1 MTELRRRMDDD
12 LVARGYASRTRSSY
26 LWAVTGLARFY
37 GRAPD
42 RISDAEVQAY
52 LVHLHRERQLSAS
65 TCNVVVSELRFF
77 YHTTLK
83 RPRTTFDIPLS
94 RQRGTLPVLLSR
106 EAVDRLIQH
115 APNVKYRATP
125 DHVRHSAV
133 AAAWHAAGAPEPG
146 GSRPTHSTRAECEV
160 LLLTTYA
167 AGLRLNEVL
176 HLRVSDIDAARMT
189 IRVQQGKG
197 GQDRYTVLSPRLLEA
212 LRHYWKVR
220 RPRTWLFPSE
230 TTGEP
235 LHPTALQRVYQG
247 AKRRAGIGKP
257 GGIHGLR
264 HAFATHLLEAGVDLH
279 TIQRLLG
286 HGHISTTTRYVHL
299 TRHTEVGPGSPLDL
313 LAAFAPTPQG

>member
-1 MTELRRRMDDD
+1 MTELRKRMDDD

-37 GRAPD
+37 RRAPD
-42 RISDAEVQAY
+42 QISEEEVQAY
-52 LVHLHRERQLSAS
+52 LVHLHRERQLSSS
-65 TCNVVVSELRFF
+65 TCNVVVSGLRFF
-77 YHTTLK
+77 YQTTLK

-94 RQRGTLPVLLSR
+94 RQRGKLPVLLGR
-106 EAVDRLIQH
+106 EEVDRLMQY
-115 APNVKYRATP
+115 APNPKYRAM
-125 DHVRHSAV
+125 
-133 AAAWHAAGAPEPG
+133 
-146 GSRPTHSTRAECEV
+146 
-160 LLLTTYA
+160 LLTTYA

-176 HLRVSDIDAARMT
+176 HLRVSDIDSARMT

-197 GQDRYTVLSPRLLEA
+197 GQDRDTVLSPHLLEA
-212 LRHYWKVR
+212 LRQYWSIR

-235 LHPTALQRVYQG
+235 LHPTALQRVYQT

-264 HAFATHLLEAGVDLH
+264 HAFATHLLEGGVDLH

-286 HGHISTTTRYVHL
+286 HGHISTTTRYFQL
-299 TRHTEVGPGSPLDL
+299 TRHTEIGPDSPLDL
-313 LAAFAPTPQG
+313 LARFAPPPQG